1 MLSQPETLRHLIA
14 LTLNRGSE
22 LPSEVQDFENLLQF
36 LAVYPCSEQTKW
48 LCSQLWRQ
56 PEVYFERYQQLLA
69 LCTPRHSGPRG
80 GASGRI
86 RRCRRADAGGAGRG
100 THRLHAA
107 VRDAA
112 SCARPDGRLPQ
123 RRFFQRH
130 RPVSR
135 HDLPPHELAR
145 VRRVHQ
151 RGQAEPAQLQP

>member
-69 LCTPRHSGPRG
+69 LCTPVVQAHE
-80 GASGRI
+80 
-86 RRCRRADAGGAGRG
+86 
-100 THRLHAA
+100 AA
-107 VRDAA
+107 LQAEFDAA
-112 SCARPDGRLPQ
+112 A
-123 RRFFQRH
+123 
-130 RPVSR
+130 
-135 HDLPPHELAR
+135 A
-145 VRRVHQ
+145 
-151 RGQAEPAQLQP
+151 